1 MIVTR
6 APFTGSS
13 LPMNAPGR
21 GQHTNLLPLKAS
33 WLLPWP
39 GMSTQAFNGAYLLP
53 LFSEIEQARADG
65 AYRPLPAPAPASSQ
79 STPSGGAGRQS
90 QDVQQV

>member
-1 MIVTR
+1 
-6 APFTGSS
+6 
-13 LPMNAPGR
+13 
-21 GQHTNLLPLKAS
+21 
-33 WLLPWP
+33 
-39 GMSTQAFNGAYLLP
+39 MSTQAFNGAYLLP